1 MNTITIPVR
10 KNGPVAAHAERLA
23 RPPVARPAL
32 TARPPVTPT
41 VDAIRDR
48 AWEIYQARVQSGL
61 GGDDRSDWLQAEREL
76 NGSTVPPTFTGQNL
90 PPANPARGEI
100 LLHGDA

>member
-10 KNGPVAAHAERLA
+10 KNGPAAAHTERPA
-23 RPPVARPAL
+23 RPPVAGTSPTTRH
-32 TARPPVTPT
+32 TVTPT
-41 VDAIRDR
+41 PDAIRSR

-61 GGDDRSDWLQAEREL
+61 WGDDRSDWLQAEREL
-76 NGSTVPPTFTGQNL
+76 NGSTAQPTLTGQNL
-90 PPANPARGEI
+90 PPANPARGEV